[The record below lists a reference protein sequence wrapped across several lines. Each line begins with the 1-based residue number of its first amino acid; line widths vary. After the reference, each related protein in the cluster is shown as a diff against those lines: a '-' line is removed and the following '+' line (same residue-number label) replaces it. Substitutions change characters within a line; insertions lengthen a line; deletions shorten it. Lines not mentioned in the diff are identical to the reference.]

1 MGYKSHAQRKAVHA
15 HKADGGKGH
24 PDKGSPAKKTNND
37 SIAASQAW
45 KQFKKGYMDRKEKMG
60 KPISAEE
67 NKAEYDREKNE
78 FYYDIDKK
86 KMRLIPTDDA
96 ERKDTSGIKSWQL
109 APSMKSPLNHKPM
122 SGRSHI
128 HRKSGSGVAYEGDA
142 SFEKFKKEGGSVQ
155 PAGKAYESRDAY
167 LKDSSRNEPH
177 KAPSMKS
184 PLQMVGIQSPLNKIS
199 GPCKAAAKKKFKVWP
214 SAYASGWGVRCTKA
228 GGPSKYGGGKKK

>member
-1 MGYKSHAQRKAVHA
+1 MGYKTHAQRKAVHA

-96 ERKDTSGIKSWQL
+96 ERRDTSGLKSWQL
-109 APSMKSPLNHKPM
+109 APSMKSPIDHKPM

-128 HRKSGSGVAYEGDA
+128 HRKSGRGVAYEGDA

>member
-96 ERKDTSGIKSWQL
+96 ERRDTSGLKSWQL
-109 APSMKSPLNHKPM
+109 APSMKSPIDHKPM

-128 HRKSGSGVAYEGDA
+128 HRKSGRGVAYEGDA

-177 KAPSMKS
+177 KAVSMKS
-184 PLQMVGIQSPLNKIS
+184 PLQMVGIKSPLNKIS

-228 GGPSKYGGGKKK
+228 GGPSNYGGGKKK